1 MTSGSVDVEFATFTQ
16 HFLNRTQRRRLGIE
30 LGQDDAGVIY
40 GDDAALRREFAT
52 WQTRTRQ
59 PLRPRLIRIGRA
71 PRGPWHRWM
80 TGRKGQAGRMTD
92 GARQIIHFHRQ
103 HYDAIVSGE
112 KVTTVRWGESVRVGA
127 STFVFDEHPTAPPLA
142 GHVTAVRRC
151 RLDELSAEQ
160 ARQPAGTDMAL
171 FAEQLRENWY
181 PEMPDDAV
189 VEVAELTVAT
199 PMR

>member
-1 MTSGSVDVEFATFTQ
+1 
-16 HFLNRTQRRRLGIE
+16 
-30 LGQDDAGVIY
+30 
-40 GDDAALRREFAT
+40 
-52 WQTRTRQ
+52 
-59 PLRPRLIRIGRA
+59 
-71 PRGPWHRWM
+71 
-80 TGRKGQAGRMTD
+80 MTD
-92 GARQIIHFHRQ
+92 GARQIVHFHQ
-103 HYDAIVSGE
+103 EHYDAIVSGE
-112 KVTTVRWGESVRVGA
+112 KVTTVRWGESVQVGA

-151 RLDELSAEQ
+151 RLDELTAEQ